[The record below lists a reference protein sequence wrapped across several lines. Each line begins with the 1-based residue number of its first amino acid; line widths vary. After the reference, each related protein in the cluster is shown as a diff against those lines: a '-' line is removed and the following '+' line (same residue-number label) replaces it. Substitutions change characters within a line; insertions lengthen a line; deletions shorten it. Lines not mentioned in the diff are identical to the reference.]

1 MQCNPKMFI
10 QWMKHCSIK
19 LGKVRSEEGFTLV
32 EVIIALVVVSII
44 SSSLVL
50 PFLSSLN
57 EGTKADIY
65 TNAAHIAS
73 MDIDSWRAGSFSA
86 IPLSTGTTG
95 TNIVINGRAY
105 VRTYNNTLIGT
116 DYKQVFATVSSTP
129 GVSVTL
135 YGLISTDYK

>member
-1 MQCNPKMFI
+1 MLI
-10 QWMKHCSIK
+10 QWVKFCSK
-19 LGKVRSEEGFTLV
+19 KSGKVKSEEGFTLV
-32 EVIIALVVVSII
+32 EVVLVFVVVSIL

-57 EGTKADIY
+57 EGTRADIY

-95 TNIVINGRAY
+95 ADIVINGRAY
-105 VRTYNNTLIGT
+105 ARTYNNTLVDT
-116 DYKQVFATVSSTP
+116 DYKHVFATVSSTP

-135 YGLISTDYK
+135 YGIISTDYK